1 MSQNAFGPSP
11 FQKMTNLFS
20 QWDSLEQ
27 RLAQART
34 IALFLDFDGTLARL
48 QTRPEGVLLHKD
60 ARRYLHQLAASPRF
74 RLWVITGRRQADVAS
89 RIRVPGIR
97 YLGLHGWEG
106 RLADDLP
113 EATLVALACLKRQL
127 QARFTNQEIWIE
139 DKHAALAVHY
149 RSALQRVEVFEALQH
164 FIEPFQD
171 VLHIVQAKNVLE
183 AVAHQIADKGEAV
196 RHQMATIRN
205 STLPLY
211 VGDDFIDEP
220 AFRAL
225 PYGITVHVGRKRRT
239 RARYWLADVLQVHQL
254 LKRLATQFT

>member
-1 MSQNAFGPSP
+1 MRA
-11 FQKMTNLFS
+11 LFS
-20 QWDSLEQ
+20 DWEAIAQ

-48 QTRPEGVLLHKD
+48 QTRPETVLLQRD

-74 RLWVITGRRQADVAS
+74 RIWVISGRRQADVVS

-106 RLADDLP
+106 RLPDALP
-113 EATLVALACLKRQL
+113 EATLLALASIKRQL
-127 QARFTNQEIWIE
+127 KARFQTEHGNEEIWIE

-149 RSALQRVEVFEALQH
+149 RSTVVHAEVFDALKH
-164 FIEPFQD
+164 FVEPFHD
-171 VLHIVQAKNVLE
+171 VLHIVRAKNVLE
-183 AVAHQIADKGEAV
+183 AVAQQIKDKGEAV
-196 RHQMATIRN
+196 RHQMSTIRN

-211 VGDDFIDEP
+211 IGDDFIDEP

-239 RARYWLADVLQVHQL
+239 RARYWLPDVLQVHQL
-254 LKRLATQFT
+254 LKKLATEFA